1 MMKRATVVGA
11 LGVVFALASGC
22 VNQVV
27 GGGHGTGG
35 AGGGVPG
42 EEDSGGYGPTVTS
55 TSSGEGVCWKDFG
68 PDAPGDCKI
77 GDERDCPE
85 DSSSSTGGY
94 ASSSNGG
101 YHGFDFCR
109 EKCVNIK
116 GKAVWGAQTHR
127 YECEF
132 YDTDWHLNNGPNCY
146 CNTPLVL
153 SFDDRPVTFTAE
165 AMGSFDLT
173 RDGVCHASDWPTGK
187 TPWLALDRNGDGA
200 INDGGELFGSAT
212 KLAGGGFAQNGFE
225 ALRELDDNHD
235 GTFDARDAAFAK
247 VVVWTDRDLDRQS
260 TARELRSL
268 TEAGVTAIDLHDYR
282 ETRCDARGN
291 CEGERSELAFTD
303 AAGAARRGV
312 VIDVYLPTR

>member
-1 MMKRATVVGA
+1 MMNRAAVVGV
-11 LGVVFALASGC
+11 LGVVFAFASGC
-22 VNQVV
+22 SNQVV
-27 GGGHGTGG
+27 GGGDGTGG
-35 AGGGVPG
+35 
-42 EEDSGGYGPTVTS
+42 
-55 TSSGEGVCWKDFG
+55 SGEGEATGDSRGTSSNDGSSCFKDIG
-68 PDAPGDCKI
+68 PDAPGECKV
-77 GDERDCPE
+77 GEERDCPG
-85 DSSSSTGGY
+85 T
-94 ASSSNGG
+94 NGSPNN
-101 YHGFDFCR
+101 GFENFCR
-109 EKCVNIK
+109 EKCVNID
-116 GKAVWGAQTHR
+116 GKAAWGPRTYN

-132 YDTDWHLNNGPNCY
+132 YDSELYVNNGPQCE

-187 TPWLALDRNGDGA
+187 TPWLALDRNGDGV

-235 GTFDARDAAFAK
+235 GIFDARDAAFAK

-260 TARELRSL
+260 TPRELRSL
-268 TEAGVTAIDLHDYR
+268 TESGVTAIDLHDHR

-303 AAGAARRGV
+303 AAGVARRGV

>member
-1 MMKRATVVGA
+1 MMKRAAVVGA

-22 VNQVV
+22 ANEVV
-27 GGGHGTGG
+27 GGGNG
-35 AGGGVPG
+35 AGGEGGGSSTG
-42 EEDSGGYGPTVTS
+42 EGGFPEWADSGGFVPTVA
-55 TSSGEGVCWKDFG
+55 SSAASGAEGPCWKDFG

-77 GDERDCPE
+77 GEERDCTEGSGTPG
-85 DSSSSTGGY
+85 SI
-94 ASSSNGG
+94 
-101 YHGFDFCR
+101 DFCR
-109 EKCVNIK
+109 EKCVNIN
-116 GKAVWGAQTHR
+116 GKAVWGAQTHN
-127 YECEF
+127 YACEF
-132 YDTDWHLNNGPNCY
+132 YDTDWHLNNGPQCQ

-235 GTFDARDAAFAK
+235 GVFDARDAAFAK

-260 TARELRSL
+260 APRELQSL
-268 TEAGVTAIDLHDYR
+268 AESGVTAIDLHDRR

-303 AAGAARRGV
+303 AAGAARRGT